1 MKDKIRKLRR
11 ENSTRSLVTEFQ
23 LEGDLSRRGSNSS
36 LKSLGKNLLGSLK
49 KKGTSDNDSVREED
63 NGDTVSIESK
73 WLTSKSKKFG
83 RRLSSLFDTHSPKK
97 LDSGARR
104 HSLAA
109 LSIARNNIFFR
120 QKKSFHFYC

>member
-49 KKGTSDNDSVREED
+49 KKGASDNDSVCEED
-63 NGDTVSIESK
+63 NGDTVSVESK
-73 WLTSKSKKFG
+73 WLASKSKKFG
-83 RRLSSLFDTHSPKK
+83 RRLSSLFDSPKK

-109 LSIARNNIFFR
+109 LSIARNNILFRFF
-120 QKKSFHFYC
+120 

>member
-23 LEGDLSRRGSNSS
+23 LEGDLSRRGSTSS

-49 KKGTSDNDSVREED
+49 KKGASDNDSVSVCEED
-63 NGDTVSIESK
+63 NRDTVSVESK
-73 WLTSKSKKFG
+73 WLASKSKKFG
-83 RRLSSLFDTHSPKK
+83 RRLSSLFDSPKK

-109 LSIARNNIFFR
+109 LSIARNNILFRFF
-120 QKKSFHFYC
+120 